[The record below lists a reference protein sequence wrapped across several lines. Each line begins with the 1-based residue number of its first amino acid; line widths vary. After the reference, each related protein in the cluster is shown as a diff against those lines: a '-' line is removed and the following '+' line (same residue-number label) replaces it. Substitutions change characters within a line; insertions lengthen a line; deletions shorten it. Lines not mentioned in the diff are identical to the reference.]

1 MATANT
7 YLSVTE
13 LDFDQIRNNLKSYL
27 STQDQFRDFNFEG
40 STIST
45 LLDVLAYNTH
55 YNAFYLNMLA
65 NEMFIDT
72 AQQRDSVVSR
82 AKELGYTPTSAIGA
96 QANVSI
102 TFTGISN
109 TISQFTIPRNASFS
123 TTVDDV
129 TYTYVVP
136 EAKTVSKVNN
146 AFTTSVNIKEGTPL
160 THRWTVSSV
169 NPERYIIPNANV
181 DTTSIKVTVQ
191 ESSADTTTTE
201 YTRATNTR
209 QIGATSAVFFL
220 EESADQKYEIVFSPG
235 TLGKPVK
242 NGNIVIVEYLVCNGE
257 DSNGAKTFSV
267 DNLNLSV
274 SYTSAAITVNANS
287 AGGAFAETIDSIKFN
302 APKNF
307 QTQNRAIIQNDYER
321 LITTENADIASVI
334 SFGGEQADPPVYGKV
349 YIAIKP
355 SGALFSTNS
364 RKTRLKSSISD
375 RTPLGI
381 DPVIIDPV
389 YTYLIPTIRTFY
401 DATKTTATRSEIE
414 SAVSS
419 AITSFSTNNLEKFNK
434 KFRFSRFVRSLD
446 NLTTGVI
453 LNNDASILMQ
463 RKITPVVNIA
473 QSITILFNNK
483 VKVSTLDS
491 TQFSFGGF
499 NCFFDDNSSGTVRIF
514 RYSSGSKVIV
524 KANAGTIN
532 YETGKVVLTDFAPTA
547 YVDDQIKLNVAP
559 YNLDVFPN
567 QQQILIMNAADAVI
581 TVTGENT

>member
-13 LDFDQIRNNLKSYL
+13 LDFDQIRTNLKSYL

-169 NPERYIIPNANV
+169 NPERYILPNANV

-191 ESSADTTTTE
+191 ESAADTTTTE

-220 EESADQKYEIVFSPG
+220 EEASDQKYEIVFSPG

-321 LITTENADIASVI
+321 IITTENADIASVI

-483 VKVSTLDS
+483 VKVSTLS
-491 TQFSFGGF
+491 SSQFSFGGF
-499 NCFFDDNSSGTVRIF
+499 NCFFDDNGSGTVRIF

-532 YETGKVVLTDFAPTA
+532 YETGKIVLNDFAPTA

-559 YNLDVFPN
+559 YNLDVIPN

>member
-414 SAVSS
+414 SAVLS
-419 AITSFSTNNLEKFNK
+419 AITSFSSNNLEKFNK
-434 KFRFSRFVRSLD
+434 RFRFSRFVRSLD

>member
-414 SAVSS
+414 SADSS

-532 YETGKVVLTDFAPTA
+532 YETGKIVLNDFAPTA

-559 YNLDVFPN
+559 YNLDVVPN
-567 QQQILIMNAADAVI
+567 QQQILIMNAADA
-581 TVTGENT
+581 TVTVLGENT

>member
-13 LDFDQIRNNLKSYL
+13 LDFDQIRTNLKSYL

-169 NPERYIIPNANV
+169 NPERYILPNANV

-191 ESSADTTTTE
+191 ESAADTTTTE

-220 EESADQKYEIVFSPG
+220 EEASDQKYEIVFSPG

-321 LITTENADIASVI
+321 IITTENADIASVI

-434 KFRFSRFVRSLD
+434 RFRFSRFVRSLD

-499 NCFFDDNSSGTVRIF
+499 NCFFDDNGSGIVRIF

-532 YETGKVVLTDFAPTA
+532 YETGKIVLNDFAPTA

-559 YNLDVFPN
+559 YNLDVIPN